1 MMIASNRFDK
11 DIYFKKNTLSEKKY
25 IKCVKMSTRNVIF
38 LSAMIA
44 TFIDR
49 KNNHQRKVL
58 LNSIYYNS
66 FY

>member
-49 KNNHQRKVL
+49 KNNHQRKV
-58 LNSIYYNS
+58 
-66 FY
+66 